1 MENNIMGETRSEELE
16 YLDWTRKLAE
26 RLAVVHT
33 CIIDR
38 RKIMDSDYDVME
50 ELYRVFD
57 RGAIPFYHR
66 VAEGT
71 DDVAEQSSLFGQ
83 NV

>member
-1 MENNIMGETRSEELE
+1 MGETRSEELE
-16 YLDWTRKLAE
+16 YLDWTRKIAE

-38 RKIMDSDYDVME
+38 RKIMDSDYEVME
-50 ELYRVFD
+50 ELYRVYD

-66 VAEGT
+66 VTEALPENVSQT
-71 DDVAEQSSLFGQ
+71 DLFRQ
-83 NV
+83 NGS